1 MCRDAR
7 INSYSHRFTIIESK
21 KGVKKSVS
29 EHINSFLKNP
39 LTNHQHNYIVV
50 LMIPDFV
57 ESGNL
62 PPGIH
67 TATWREIVSRFGV
80 NAHRR
85 RLLSGLKTALQSL
98 KNANCQTVYIDGSFV
113 TEKEVPNDFDCCW
126 DEEEVNGDLLDPVL
140 LIFDEG
146 RAAQKAKFL
155 GEFFP
160 AHFLGTVNTIFID
173 FFQQDKNSGELKGIV
188 SINLQSENL

>member
-1 MCRDAR
+1 
-7 INSYSHRFTIIESK
+7 
-21 KGVKKSVS
+21 
-29 EHINSFLKNP
+29 
-39 LTNHQHNYIVV
+39 
-50 LMIPDFV
+50 MIPEFI

-62 PPGIH
+62 PSGIH
-67 TATWREIVSRFGV
+67 TATWQEIVERFGG
-80 NAHRR
+80 NSHRR

-98 KNANCQTVYIDGSFV
+98 KNANCQRVYVDGSFV

-160 AHFLGTVNTIFID
+160 AHSLGTIDKTFID
-173 FFQQDKNSGELKGIV
+173 FFQQDKNSGEPKGIV
-188 SINLQSENL
+188 SIDLQSEKL